1 MLKKSF
7 ALCLLLCATTHSYA
21 ASAPIGLTFGAAIK
35 TVSKMNTAADRS
47 RVDIVAE
54 GAGALTAQD
63 RTIHFYVLCSVVDT
77 LTGTKQIDGAG
88 DCELKSTAGG
98 TAYLHFRSD
107 PGYGD
112 RGHVS
117 VDGATGDFAGIE
129 GSVAVDVSVN
139 PGKVGKPVF
148 FVEGR
153 PDPVKQQ

>member
-7 ALCLLLCATTHSYA
+7 ALCLLLCASTHSYA
-21 ASAPIGLTFGAAIK
+21 ASTPTGLTVGAAIK

-77 LTGTKQIDGAG
+77 LAGTKQIDGAG
-88 DCELKSTAGG
+88 DCELRSTVGG

-112 RGHVS
+112 RGRVS
-117 VDGATGDFAGIE
+117 VDGGTGDFAGIE

-153 PDPVKQQ
+153 PGPVKQQ